1 MRRKWGLDAGSK
13 GRVDLWPKRVVLKK
27 GLQQSRGFEL
37 GTVRQGGAATVL
49 ECGGEI
55 QFICFQ
61 EGVVVLGGLVG
72 ECEGKVAGCGWGL
85 CPCEDVGNEL
95 G

>member
-1 MRRKWGLDAGSK
+1 MRHKWGLNAGSK
-13 GRVDLWPKRVVLKK
+13 GRVDLWPKRVALKQ
-27 GLQQSRGFEL
+27 GLQQSGGFKL
-37 GTVRQGGAATVL
+37 GTVGQGRAATVL
-49 ECGGEI
+49 EGCGEI
-55 QFICFQ
+55 HFVCFQ

-72 ECEGKVAGCGWGL
+72 ECEGKVAWCGWGL